1 MGRTIL
7 LKVVLPP
14 CIAKQT
20 PLKRSQGV
28 DSSLFLR
35 GCNPSH
41 GTGDILGWLSCA
53 APQQTVSSFTA
64 GLLWLAGS
72 SVVHLAH
79 YQFIMPTLWAS
90 LDTWMHHD
98 VTFYCN
104 QPSGRGRWM
113 ICWRGGEELKK
124 VRVSQKR
131 VHQFILC
138 WVQDDLIELIND
150 ILQKA
155 TRIFNVSFSKPISYS
170 TWSSES
176 ISALILKGHASV
188 KIVRSLRGSLVLIP
202 SKRHFQGSRSLFTW
216 FQQFVTPAIIA
227 MTLIIIKWTSFLRA
241 LSSVRSYKV
250 SIWKGHSFFHSCIFL
265 GYTLDLQ

>member
-7 LKVVLPP
+7 LKVVLPL

-28 DSSLFLR
+28 DSSLLLR
-35 GCNPSH
+35 GCDPSH

-64 GLLWLAGS
+64 GLLWLTGS

-104 QPSGRGRWM
+104 QPNWWKWKREVDDM
-113 ICWRGGEELKK
+113 LEELKK

-131 VHQFILC
+131 VHQFILR
-138 WVQDDLIELIND
+138 WVQDDLMIELID
-150 ILQKA
+150 VILQK
-155 TRIFNVSFSKPISYS
+155 VGSSYS
-170 TWSSES
+170 N
-176 ISALILKGHASV
+176 IQRLIFEAD
-188 KIVRSLRGSLVLIP
+188 
-202 SKRHFQGSRSLFTW
+202 
-216 FQQFVTPAIIA
+216 
-227 MTLIIIKWTSFLRA
+227 FL
-241 LSSVRSYKV
+241 
-250 SIWKGHSFFHSCIFL
+250 
-265 GYTLDLQ
+265 

>member
-35 GCNPSH
+35 GCDPSH

-64 GLLWLAGS
+64 GLLWLTGS

-104 QPSGRGRWM
+104 QPNWWKWKREVDDMLEG
-113 ICWRGGEELKK
+113 WRGVEESTCKSKK
-124 VRVSQKR
+124 G
-131 VHQFILC
+131 
-138 WVQDDLIELIND
+138 
-150 ILQKA
+150 
-155 TRIFNVSFSKPISYS
+155 T
-170 TWSSES
+170 
-176 ISALILKGHASV
+176 SV
-188 KIVRSLRGSLVLIP
+188 YI
-202 SKRHFQGSRSLFTW
+202 
-216 FQQFVTPAIIA
+216 
-227 MTLIIIKWTSFLRA
+227 A
-241 LSSVRSYKV
+241 LSSGRLDDRAHWCYSAKSWIKLLEYSTSHFRSRFPIVHDRASRYLH
-250 SIWKGHSFFHSCIFL
+250 WF
-265 GYTLDLQ
+265 